1 MICGAG
7 AHQGERVW
15 RFKKLVG
22 EDVGNAWL
30 RYAPSGQKLR
40 RRTWNEF
47 SSLIP
52 YCRSALKIRSR
63 SFIIQIHQELGSQL
77 RTFFFCDPVWMN
89 RLVLLVELAIN
100 KYTHWL
106 SILMNDRIL
115 SDVNATPSNKNP
127 LLVFE
132 TMSGFLMQYAIL

>member
-1 MICGAG
+1 
-7 AHQGERVW
+7 
-15 RFKKLVG
+15 
-22 EDVGNAWL
+22 
-30 RYAPSGQKLR
+30 
-40 RRTWNEF
+40 
-47 SSLIP
+47 
-52 YCRSALKIRSR
+52 
-63 SFIIQIHQELGSQL
+63 
-77 RTFFFCDPVWMN
+77 MN

-132 TMSGFLMQYAIL
+132 TMSGFLMQYAILWDVKIDLARMTCRVAPKPHGTKWLPFGSFILVKLREEECLKLLLSPHIAYHSPLGYPSALMDSATGV